1 MPRRKGANGT
11 GDILT
16 VNFDT
21 SDPSERRALEAARL
35 LAAKHGRRKQV
46 VIALLEAVYSH
57 YEQTGEVLT
66 APEISAFFAGNGR
79 QPVAIT
85 PAAAPAR
92 AHQFDTDEPRVVITA
107 GGKASAEEVANNFLK
122 GFGAAFFD

>member
-11 GDILT
+11 GGILT

-46 VIALLEAVYSH
+46 VIALLEAVYNH
-57 YEQTGEVLT
+57 YDQTGEVLT
-66 APEISAFFAGNGR
+66 APEISAFFAGKGR
-79 QPVAIT
+79 QLVT
-85 PAAAPAR
+85 APPSDSPRTFAT
-92 AHQFDTDEPRVVITA
+92 AKPSEPGVVIT
-107 GGKASAEEVANNFLK
+107 GSSKADARTVADNFLK
-122 GFGAAFFD
+122 SMGAAFFD

>member
-1 MPRRKGANGT
+1 MPRKKGANGT
-11 GDILT
+11 GEILT

-66 APEISAFFAGNGR
+66 APEISTFFAGNGR
-79 QPVAIT
+79 QLVI
-85 PAAAPAR
+85 AAPTAPPAR
-92 AHQFDTDEPRVVITA
+92 IHSLDTGEPRIVITD
-107 GGKASAEEVANNFLK
+107 GGKASAQEVANNFLK
-122 GFGAAFFD
+122 NYSSAFFD

>member
-1 MPRRKGANGT
+1 MAHRKGANGT

-16 VNFDT
+16 VSFDT

-46 VIALLEAVYSH
+46 VIALLEAVYNH

-66 APEISAFFAGNGR
+66 APEISAHFAGNGR
-79 QPVAIT
+79 QLAAVPPATDARRPTADQPRT
-85 PAAAPAR
+85 PG
-92 AHQFDTDEPRVVITA
+92 VVIT
-107 GGKASAEEVANNFLK
+107 GSGKADARTVADNFLK
-122 GFGAAFFD
+122 SMSSAFFD